1 MLHFPNKHSEATSI
15 FVSKSEVLT
24 LAVNESRCVAFIF
37 FTPYMSSSCLFPGS
51 PLCFLMKAATV
62 QEITSEAREEFPLV
76 VCVHLG
82 VAVLLLVSAN
92 WSECTKNSLF
102 LGNLS
107 TLEWEDECASDTC
120 LSLATS
126 YTRACMGYA
135 CARERAPSLTSL
147 NLTVLIR

>member
-1 MLHFPNKHSEATSI
+1 MC
-15 FVSKSEVLT
+15 
-24 LAVNESRCVAFIF
+24 CVYF
-37 FTPYMSSSCLFPGS
+37 FTSYMSSSCLFPGS

-62 QEITSEAREEFPLV
+62 QEITSEAREEFPLD

-107 TLEWEDECASDTC
+107 TLSGKMNV
-120 LSLATS
+120 LRI
-126 YTRACMGYA
+126 RACHLQPVTREPAWVMHVRA
-135 CARERAPSLTSL
+135 SARLPSRH
-147 NLTVLIR
+147 LI